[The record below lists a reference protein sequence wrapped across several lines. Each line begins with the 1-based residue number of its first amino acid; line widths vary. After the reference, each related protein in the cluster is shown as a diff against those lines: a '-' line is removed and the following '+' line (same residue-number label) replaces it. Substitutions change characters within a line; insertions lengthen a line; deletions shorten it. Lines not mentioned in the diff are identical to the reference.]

1 MKSTE
6 KKAVESKKKGVV
18 YAQGRMWK
26 KSQLEDFRAYQTEYN
41 KNTYRTFVFRV
52 SKEKEG
58 DIIKYLESQE
68 NLTEYLKILIRED
81 MLNNPDKK

>member
-6 KKAVESKKKGVV
+6 KKAVESKKEGVV

-58 DIIKYLESQE
+58 DVINFLESKN

-81 MLNNPDKK
+81 MLNDSGKK